1 MITRRNIVWLIPLA
15 LFVSYPLWRIPATTF
30 LTPRG
35 GYDAS
40 LADRKL
46 DAHNFDLEGVHISQS
61 DGGQVTLEIVAER
74 AYTGKKK
81 DEFLLDEV
89 DAVIIG
95 QNGEQTFIT
104 ARHGILD
111 KPQSILTL
119 IDEVVVMKP
128 LDKFELY
135 TDKLIY
141 NETTKIAISPGRTQV
156 LGEKIDITGN
166 RLVFNTLTKAYDLGG
181 RVRCKL
187 SNFSKPAPTPPTT
200 Q

>member
-1 MITRRNIVWLIPLA
+1 MITRRNLIWLIPLA
-15 LFVSYPLWRIPATTF
+15 LFVSYPIWRGPVSTF
-30 LTPRG
+30 LSPRG

-46 DAHNFDLEGVHISQS
+46 DGHNFDLEGVRISQS
-61 DGGQVTLEIVAER
+61 EDGQTTLEIVAKR

-95 QNGEQTFIT
+95 QNGEQTFVT
-104 ARHGILD
+104 ARLGILD
-111 KPQSILTL
+111 KPQSLLTL

-141 NETTKIAISPGRTQV
+141 NEITKIAISPGRTQV

-166 RLVFNTLTKAYDLGG
+166 GLTFNALTNAYDLGG

-187 SNFSKPAPTPPTT
+187 TNFSKPAPTPAVN
-200 Q
+200 

>member
-1 MITRRNIVWLIPLA
+1 MITRRNLIWLIPLA
-15 LFVSYPLWRIPATTF
+15 LFVSYPLWRIPVATF

-46 DAHNFDLEGVHISQS
+46 DGHNFDLEGVRISQS
-61 DGGQVTLEIVAER
+61 EDGQTTLEIVAER

-81 DEFLLDEV
+81 DEFLLEEV
-89 DAVIIG
+89 DAAIIG

-104 ARHGILD
+104 ARLGILD
-111 KPQSILTL
+111 KPQSLLTL

-141 NETTKIAISPGRTQV
+141 NEITKIAVSPGKTQV

-166 RLVFNTLTKAYDLGG
+166 GLTFNALTKAYDLGG

-187 SNFSKPAPTPPTT
+187 SNFSKPSPTPTVN
-200 Q
+200 

>member
-1 MITRRNIVWLIPLA
+1 MITRRNLIWLIPLA

-46 DAHNFDLEGVHISQS
+46 DTHNFDLEEVRISQS
-61 DGGQVTLEIVAER
+61 EDGQTTLEIVAKR
-74 AYTGKKK
+74 AYIGKKK

-89 DAVIIG
+89 DAVIIA
-95 QNGEQTFIT
+95 QNGEQTFIS

-141 NETTKIAISPGRTQV
+141 NETTKIAVSPGKTQI

-166 RLVFNTLTKAYDLGG
+166 GLTFNALTKAYDLGG

-187 SNFSKPAPTPPTT
+187 ANFSKPAPTPNIN
-200 Q
+200 

>member
-1 MITRRNIVWLIPLA
+1 MITRRNLIWLIPVT
-15 LFVSYPLWRIPATTF
+15 LFVFYPLWSIPVGTF
-30 LTPRG
+30 LSPRG
-35 GYDAS
+35 GYDPS
-40 LADRKL
+40 LANRKL
-46 DAHNFDLEGVHISQS
+46 DTHNFDLQRVHITQS
-61 DGGQVTLEIVAER
+61 EEGQVALEIAAQK
-74 AYTGKKK
+74 AYTGEKP

-95 QNGEQTFIT
+95 KDGEQTFIT

-128 LDKFELY
+128 RDKFELY

-141 NETTKIAISPGRTQV
+141 NEVTQIAFSPGRTQV

-166 RLVFNTLTKAYDLGG
+166 GLTFNAVTKAYDLGG

-187 SNFSKPAPTPPTT
+187 TNFNPPPPTPKSE
-200 Q
+200 

>member
-1 MITRRNIVWLIPLA
+1 MITRRNLIWLIPLV
-15 LFVSYPLWRIPATTF
+15 LFVSYPLWRIPASSF
-30 LTPRG
+30 LSPRG

-46 DAHNFDLEGVHISQS
+46 DSHNFDLEGVRISQS
-61 DGGQVTLEIVAER
+61 EDGQTTLEIVAKR

-95 QNGEQTFIT
+95 QNGEQTFVT
-104 ARHGILD
+104 ARQGILD
-111 KPQSILTL
+111 KPQSLLTL

-141 NETTKIAISPGRTQV
+141 NEITKIALSPGRTQV

-166 RLVFNTLTKAYDLGG
+166 GLTFNALTKAYDLGG

-187 SNFSKPAPTPPTT
+187 TNFSKPAPTPSVK
-200 Q
+200 

>member
-1 MITRRNIVWLIPLA
+1 MITRRNLIWLIPLA
-15 LFVSYPLWRIPATTF
+15 LFVSYPIWRGPVSTF
-30 LTPRG
+30 LSPRG

-46 DAHNFDLEGVHISQS
+46 DSHNFDLEGVRISQS
-61 DGGQVTLEIVAER
+61 EDGHTTLEIVAKR

-81 DEFLLDEV
+81 DEFLLNEV

-95 QNGEQTFIT
+95 QNGEQTFVT
-104 ARHGILD
+104 ARLGILD
-111 KPQSILTL
+111 KPQSLLTL

-141 NETTKIAISPGRTQV
+141 NEITKIAISPGRTQV

-166 RLVFNTLTKAYDLGG
+166 GLTFNALTNAYDLGG

-187 SNFSKPAPTPPTT
+187 TNFSKPAPTPSVN
-200 Q
+200 